1 MHLDLAL
8 NDCLD
13 WEKLEQ
19 GLPRS
24 QAGIDECYQCTSVVS
39 SCDECQLEDIEAI
52 RTSIA
57 LLSGDVATYATCHD
71 YKTEV
76 IQDVQDV
83 NADIDALILKLQQDD
98 TASWQAAFT
107 QYSMDCS
114 YVPGAYCES
123 MQTSNTQACEVCGN
137 SCQSFGSEC

>member
-1 MHLDLAL
+1 MHLDQAL
-8 NDCLD
+8 TNCHD
-13 WEKLEQ
+13 WRKLEA
-19 GLPRS
+19 GASPAN
-24 QAGIDECYQCTSVVS
+24 AGIDECYQCTSVVS

-98 TASWQAAFT
+98 TVAWQSAYT
-107 QYSMDCS
+107 QYSMDCDF
-114 YVPGAYCES
+114 VPTTYCAA
-123 MQTSNTQACEVCGN
+123 MQANNAQACEVCGN
-137 SCQSFGSEC
+137 SCQAYGTEC

>member
-1 MHLDLAL
+1 MHLDLAI
-8 NDCLD
+8 NECLD
-13 WEKLEQ
+13 WEKIRDGKPPSE
-19 GLPRS
+19 
-24 QAGIDECYQCTSVVS
+24 AGIDQCYLCDGVIS

-83 NADIDALILKLQQDD
+83 NADIDALILKLQEDD
-98 TASWQAAFT
+98 TAAWQAAFT
-107 QYSMDCS
+107 QYSMECS
-114 YVPGAYCES
+114 YVPGSYCAA
-123 MQTSNTQACEVCGN
+123 MQRDSTQACEVCGN
-137 SCQSFGSEC
+137 DCQAFGSEC